1 MLESI
6 IIQSFNINK
15 IQKSTHMKRS
25 FTYLIILLVAFFG
38 SANAQAPGTPDN
50 TFNGTG
56 TLVIDNGNMDLFTDV
71 EVQPDGK
78 IVAVGMSYDASWNAV
93 AVVYRFNPDGWP
105 DISFALGGSYMFS
118 LDNEANIY
126 ACHIKDDGS
135 ILLVGSTTDYSSYR
149 ILMIQLNSMG
159 FPDENF
165 GEGGVVVQHIGP
177 DMNSYE
183 DHGLG
188 ITLQDDGKILVSGKS
203 YNSDYRFVP
212 VVVRFN
218 ANGSLDT
225 SFGVNGVAGVPVTE
239 VDNEFTRV
247 CVQSDGKIIA
257 SGHIS
262 NGLSWFSLLIARF
275 DENGIL
281 DPAFGTNGVVNM
293 NLNNVDDEFFGMALT
308 PDDEIVLC
316 GFTTLQ
322 SDYSYHTLVMKFDAT
337 GQVVAGFGD
346 NGAVVLGTE
355 PMNVGDAMALQDD
368 NKILVVGTSGEM
380 TPMNNDWAMWRL
392 HPDGSL
398 DNTFGTEGKVTTE
411 FFGNADEALGI
422 ALFENKIVVAGKARN
437 TNNNHDLAVARYNND
452 TYVSVEETNALHD
465 FKVSPNP
472 VNAQGTV
479 TISYNL
485 KQAGIVTVEMIDV
498 TGKTVSVLSSRFEQS
513 GQRNSQCNMPSDI
526 SNGVY
531 FVRINSAQ
539 GTYNMQKLLV
549 Y

>member
-1 MLESI
+1 ME
-6 IIQSFNINK
+6 K
-15 IQKSTHMKRS
+15 S
-25 FTYLIILLVAFFG
+25 FTFLIILLVAYFG
-38 SANAQAPGTPDN
+38 KVNAQAPGSLDN

-71 EVQPDGK
+71 EVQTDGK

-105 DISFALGGSYMFS
+105 DISFGLGGNYMFS

-135 ILLVGSTTDYSSYR
+135 ILLVGSTTDYSAYR

-165 GEGGVVVQHIGP
+165 GEAGVVVQQIGP
-177 DMNSYE
+177 EMNAFE

-203 YNSDYRFVP
+203 YNTDYRFVP

-225 SFGVNGVAGVPVTE
+225 SFGVNGVAGIPVTE
-239 VDNEFTRV
+239 VDNEFTTVR
-247 CVQSDGKIIA
+247 VQSDGKIVA

-275 DENGIL
+275 DENGTL

-293 NLNNVDDEFFGMALT
+293 NLNNVDDEFFGMELT

-322 SDYSYHTLVMKFDAT
+322 SDYTFHTLVMKFDAT
-337 GQVVAGFGD
+337 GQAVTRFGD

-355 PMNVGDAMALQDD
+355 PMNVGDAITLQDD
-368 NKILVVGTSGEM
+368 NKILVTGTSGEM
-380 TPMNNDWAMWRL
+380 TPMNNDWALWRL
-392 HPDGSL
+392 NPDGSL
-398 DNTFGTEGKVTTE
+398 DNTFGTEGRVTTE

-437 TNNNHDLAVARYNND
+437 TNNNHDLAIARYNND
-452 TYVSVEETNALHD
+452 TYVGVEENLSFSD
-465 FKVSPNP
+465 FMVSPNP
-472 VNAQGTV
+472 VNTGGTV
-479 TISYNL
+479 SITYNL
-485 KQAGIVTVEMIDV
+485 QQSGNVVIELVDV
-498 TGKTVSVLSSRFEQS
+498 TGKTVSVLSSGFALS
-513 GQRNSQCNMPSDI
+513 GQNNSQFNLPTTI
-526 SNGVY
+526 SNGIY
-531 FVRINSAQ
+531 FVRISSEQASFK
-539 GTYNMQKLLV
+539 TQKILV
-549 Y
+549 L

>member
-1 MLESI
+1 
-6 IIQSFNINK
+6 
-15 IQKSTHMKRS
+15 MKKNLT
-25 FTYLIILLVAFFG
+25 FLIILLVAFFG
-38 SANAQAPGTPDN
+38 SAKAQDPGTLDN

-105 DISFALGGSYMFS
+105 DISFALSGSYMFS

-126 ACHIKDDGS
+126 ACYIKDDGS
-135 ILLVGSTTDYSSYR
+135 ILLIGSTTNYSNYR

-165 GEGGVVVQHIGP
+165 GEAGIVVQQIGP
-177 DMNSYE
+177 VMNAFE

-203 YNSDYRFVP
+203 YNTDYRFVP

-218 ANGSLDT
+218 ANGSIDT
-225 SFGVNGVAGVPVTE
+225 SFGVNGVAGIPVTE
-239 VDNEFTRV
+239 VDNEFTTVR
-247 CVQSDGKIIA
+247 VQSDGKIVA

-275 DENGIL
+275 DENGAL
-281 DPAFGTNGVVNM
+281 DPSFGTNGVVNL
-293 NLNNVDDEFFGMALT
+293 NLNNVDDEFFGMELT

-337 GQVVAGFGD
+337 GQVVTGFGE

-355 PMNVGDAMALQDD
+355 PMNVGDAITLQYD
-368 NKILVVGTSGEM
+368 NKILVTGTSGEM
-380 TPMNNDWAMWRL
+380 TPMNNDWALWRL
-392 HPDGSL
+392 NPDGSP
-398 DNTFGTEGKVTTE
+398 DNSFGTDGKVTTE

-437 TNNNHDLAVARYNND
+437 TSNNHDLAIARYNND
-452 TYVSVEETNALHD
+452 TYVSVKENLSFSD
-465 FKVSPNP
+465 FTVTPNP
-472 VNAQGTV
+472 VNTEGTLLI
-479 TISYNL
+479 TYNL
-485 KQAGIVTVEMIDV
+485 EQSGNMMIELVDV
-498 TGKTVSVLSSRFEQS
+498 TGKTVGVLSSDFAS
-513 GQRNSQCNMPSDI
+513 AVHNTSQCNMPSDI
-526 SNGVY
+526 SSGVY
-531 FVRINSAQ
+531 FVRISSAQ
-539 GTYNMQKLLV
+539 ASFKTQKVLV
-549 Y
+549 F